1 MLHIANA
8 QKAAIDYLTASGA
21 TAITSAPG
29 TVAWGFRAVPVNQRT
44 WVQVVSTNA
53 VLLHFQLLPSSEL
66 DTGIGAVSLR
76 KATLGGTSP
85 PRPTRLRACSSR

>member
-29 TVAWGFRAVPVNQRT
+29 TAAWGFRWSRGRRRRG
-44 WVQVVSTNA
+44 S
-53 VLLHFQLLPSSEL
+53 L
-66 DTGIGAVSLR
+66 DHHAGREFRNHQGIEWRWFMIMLFAFAIINYLAGR
-76 KATLGGTSP
+76 G
-85 PRPTRLRACSSR
+85 

>member
-29 TVAWGFRAVPVNQRT
+29 TAAWGFPGR
-44 WVQVVSTNA
+44 
-53 VLLHFQLLPSSEL
+53 PSKGL
-66 DTGIGAVSLR
+66 TDASLR
-76 KATLGGTSP
+76 Q
-85 PRPTRLRACSSR
+85 